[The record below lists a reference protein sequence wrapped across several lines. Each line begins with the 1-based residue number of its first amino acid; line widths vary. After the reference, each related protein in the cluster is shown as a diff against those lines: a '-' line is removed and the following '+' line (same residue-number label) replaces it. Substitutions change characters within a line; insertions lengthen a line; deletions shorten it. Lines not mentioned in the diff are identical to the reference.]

1 MVHFP
6 SGKNLEKEYFL
17 DMGSDNESS
26 DEPLSS
32 QQYWTAESLVYRIE
46 NWDLHVACER
56 LIENS
61 KDRKLTSITPEIYTY
76 ICAKLYDTS
85 VRLFAT
91 AMPVSHS
98 WPCYWTINGTTLR
111 TINRY
116 QKVLFFQLSFSFRTF
131 LFKMAYTTQFMDS
144 WFGVEIY
151 RVVLTV

>member
-17 DMGSDNESS
+17 DMGSDNENS

-32 QQYWTAESLVYRIE
+32 QQYWTAESLVHRIE

-98 WPCYWTINGTTLR
+98 WQCYQTINGTTPR

-116 QKVLFFQLSFSFRTF
+116 QKVLFFQLIVFPLEHFCSKWHTPLSLWTPGSELKFIE
-131 LFKMAYTTQFMDS
+131 LF
-144 WFGVEIY
+144 
-151 RVVLTV
+151 

>member
-17 DMGSDNESS
+17 DISSDNENS

-32 QQYWTAESLVYRIE
+32 QRYWTAETLVYRIE

-56 LIENS
+56 LIQNS
-61 KDRKLTSITPEIYTY
+61 KDRKLTSITPCTY

-98 WPCYWTINGTTLR
+98 WQCYQTINGTTPR

-144 WFGVEIY
+144 S
-151 RVVLTV
+151 

>member
-17 DMGSDNESS
+17 DISSDNENS

-32 QQYWTAESLVYRIE
+32 QGYWTAETLVYRIE
-46 NWDLHVACER
+46 NWDLHVAWER

-61 KDRKLTSITPEIYTY
+61 KDRKLTSMTPEVYTY

-85 VRLFAT
+85 ARLFAT

-98 WPCYWTINGTTLR
+98 WQCYQTINGTTPR
-111 TINRY
+111 KINRY

-131 LFKMAYTTQFMDS
+131 LFKMAYTTQFMDFS
-144 WFGVEIY
+144 
-151 RVVLTV
+151 